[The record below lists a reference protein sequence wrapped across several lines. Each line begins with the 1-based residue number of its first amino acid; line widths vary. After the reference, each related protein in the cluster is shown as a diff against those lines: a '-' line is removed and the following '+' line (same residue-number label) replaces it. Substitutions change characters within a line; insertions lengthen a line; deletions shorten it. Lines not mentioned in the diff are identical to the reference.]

1 MVAELLPE
9 LRTTTALKF
18 FTDEYFHQ
26 TDHSDSLFPSPG
38 RDCPCHIFKPIEF
51 TVMKPNMDRISFFFL
66 MGVMG
71 VAALAAIVYG
81 LISLIGK

>member
-1 MVAELLPE
+1 
-9 LRTTTALKF
+9 
-18 FTDEYFHQ
+18 
-26 TDHSDSLFPSPG
+26 
-38 RDCPCHIFKPIEF
+38 
-51 TVMKPNMDRISFFFL
+51 MKPNMDRISFFFL